1 MRFDGKR
8 ILVTG
13 AGKGIGRETA
23 LLLAERG
30 AAIVA
35 LSRDPAD
42 LVSLAEATG
51 AETHAVDLAD
61 AEATRAAARAAQPA
75 DLLVNCAG
83 TTTLEPFLETKA
95 ESFDHLM
102 AVNVRAAMIVA
113 QETAKS
119 LIARGMRGAI
129 VNVSSVA
136 SWVGF
141 ADHTSYCATKGALDA
156 MTRVMANE
164 LGPHRI
170 RVNAVNPVV
179 TLTPMAVKAW
189 SDPAKADPVLARI
202 PLRRFVEPRE
212 VAEVIAFLLG
222 DGAAMMT
229 GATVPV
235 DGGFL
240 ID

>member
-1 MRFDGKR
+1 MRCDGKR

-23 LLLAERG
+23 MLLAERG
-30 AAIVA
+30 AVIVA
-35 LSRDPAD
+35 LSRDAAD
-42 LVSLAEATG
+42 LASLRDEMG
-51 AETHAVDLAD
+51 AETHALDLAD
-61 AEATRAAARAAQPA
+61 AAATRAAAAAVQPI
-75 DLLVNCAG
+75 DLLVHCAG

-119 LIARGMRGAI
+119 LIARKAAGAI

-156 MTRVMANE
+156 MTRVIAN
-164 LGPHRI
+164 
-170 RVNAVNPVV
+170 
-179 TLTPMAVKAW
+179 
-189 SDPAKADPVLARI
+189 
-202 PLRRFVEPRE
+202 
-212 VAEVIAFLLG
+212 
-222 DGAAMMT
+222 
-229 GATVPV
+229 
-235 DGGFL
+235 
-240 ID
+240 

>member
-61 AEATRAAARAAQPA
+61 AEATRSAARAAQPA

-95 ESFDHLM
+95 ENFDHLM